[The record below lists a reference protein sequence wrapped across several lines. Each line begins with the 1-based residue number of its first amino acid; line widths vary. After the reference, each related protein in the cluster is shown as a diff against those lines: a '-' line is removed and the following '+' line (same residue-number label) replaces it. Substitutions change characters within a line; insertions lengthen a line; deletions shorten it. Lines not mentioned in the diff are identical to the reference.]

1 MLITFSVST
10 GVDDHEDS
18 SEHPALVY
26 QITDNHVTDLTE
38 GDAYHK
44 VKLGPAKWRIGA

>member
-10 GVDDHEDS
+10 GVDEHEDS
-18 SEHPALVY
+18 SDPALVC

-38 GDAYHK
+38 GDADRK
-44 VKLGPAKWRIGA
+44 VKLGPEKWRIGA